1 MKGRLPYLPFLLCV
15 AVTTAFAQDERSV
28 VSPDGHVEF
37 RVFVAPQEENAL
49 VRIAYQISYFQTAV
63 IETSFLAIDVWSQE
77 PMLGEATGLIGSKNE
92 KYEKY
97 NSLTANFMQNGS
109 LGRLLNVEAR
119 AYNDGVAIR
128 WSIPNSTPLRE
139 LLIAEEAMEFAL
151 PMHVDPPATL
161 PLIAQELGTGWIEIT
176 EVPVPHFPVMHLV
189 PFQDNILLTRLAKP
203 KVEHD
208 IAYTGA
214 TPLTG
219 PWRVVIVGPT
229 RESLAR
235 STIVADLSK

>member
-1 MKGRLPYLPFLLCV
+1 MTV
-15 AVTTAFAQDERSV
+15 SAFAQDERRV
-28 VSPDGHVEF
+28 TSPDGHVEF

-49 VRIAYQISYFQTAV
+49 VRIAYQVLYFQTAV

-77 PMLGEATGLIGSKNE
+77 PMLGEATGLIASKHE
-92 KYEKY
+92 KHGNY

-128 WSIPNSTPLRE
+128 WAIPSSTPLKE

-151 PMHVDPPATL
+151 PMHVDPPTGL
-161 PLIAQELGTGWIEIT
+161 PLIAQELGQGWIEIT
-176 EVPVPHFPVMHLV
+176 EVPAKNFPPMHLV

-208 IAYTGA
+208 IAYTGT

-235 STIVADLSK
+235 ATIVDDLSK